1 MNMKHLLYAWKILMK
16 FLCIYLGEGLLFF
29 ITLSLLFRFTVRV
42 LILAQPNFSG
52 NGWK

>member
-29 ITLSLLFRFTVRV
+29 YNFIITF
-42 LILAQPNFSG
+42 
-52 NGWK
+52 